1 MRDAGAVEADM
12 TAPKPVASLVLKPP
26 SEAPKTP
33 KGKTA
38 RKQRWKARRKSKL
51 EDLKSTDDLLYR
63 RQQHQLVTGAIR
75 ASRGS
80 PKPWDKKNATSWPR
94 KGKKGGKGN
103 SKSKGKGKQ
112 KGKGK

>member
-12 TAPKPVASLVLKPP
+12 TAPKPVDSLVFQPP

-51 EDLKSTDDLLYR
+51 EDLKFTDDQPYQ
-63 RQQHQLVTGAIR
+63 RQQHQLFTGESGA
-75 ASRGS
+75 ARGS
-80 PKPWDKKNATSWPR
+80 PKPWDKKNIASWPR
-94 KGKKGGKGN
+94 KGKKGAKGKG
-103 SKSKGKGKQ
+103 KSKGKAKR
-112 KGKGK
+112 K